1 MSISLLSISQSSL
14 PRTSHN
20 HGQNFTANK
29 PTWRVNSRWGQRYSV
44 IRCCNGKEWMRV
56 KREKNYYELLGVSVD
71 SQSHE
76 IKQAYRNLQKKYHP
90 DIAGQ
95 KGHEYTLLLN
105 KAYNVLMREDLR
117 CKYDVSIGEV
127 VSGRRNFSRN
137 ISGLDHYSTWNGPL
151 RSQALFV
158 DENACIGCRDCV
170 HHASKTFMMDES
182 LGCARVKVQFGDDDQ
197 KIEVSIDS
205 CPVNC
210 IHWVD
215 SDELPVLEFLV
226 KPQPKE
232 GYGVFG
238 GGWERPKNVFMAAK
252 SFNKQLEQ
260 QTTNKYQHPNTSYEE
275 ETPAQAEART
285 YASKKI
291 EEEKFSRLWNWTR
304 EAFRMNS
311 ANAE

>member
-1 MSISLLSISQSSL
+1 MSISVLPISQSSL
-14 PRTSHN
+14 PRTSLI
-20 HGQNFTANK
+20 HGQNFTANN
-29 PTWRVNSRWGQRYSV
+29 PTWRWGQKYSV
-44 IRCCNGKEWMRV
+44 IRCCNGKDWTRV
-56 KREKNYYELLGVSVD
+56 KKEKSYYELLGVSVD
-71 SQSHE
+71 SQPHE

-95 KGHEYTLLLN
+95 KGHEYTLMLN
-105 KAYNVLMREDLR
+105 KAYNVLMREDER

-127 VSGRRNFSRN
+127 VSNRRNFSRN
-137 ISGLDHYSTWNGPL
+137 RPGLDYYSTWNGPL

-170 HHASKTFMMDES
+170 HHASKTFMMDET
-182 LGCARVKVQFGDDDQ
+182 LGCARVKVQFGDNDRN
-197 KIEVSIDS
+197 IEVSVDS

-215 SDELPVLEFLV
+215 SEELPMLEFLV

-252 SFNKQLEQ
+252 SFNKQQEQ
-260 QTTNKYQHPNTSYEE
+260 QKTNRYQHPNTSYEE

-291 EEEKFSRLWNWTR
+291 EKEKFSRLWNWAR
-304 EAFRMNS
+304 EAFGKNS
-311 ANAE
+311 GNAK

>member
-1 MSISLLSISQSSL
+1 MEDDTTFLGNSLFVTGYQSLRSKIVV
-14 PRTSHN
+14 SS
-20 HGQNFTANK
+20 G
-29 PTWRVNSRWGQRYSV
+29 
-44 IRCCNGKEWMRV
+44 
-56 KREKNYYELLGVSVD
+56 RELINWLWDPPFLA
-71 SQSHE
+71 
-76 IKQAYRNLQKKYHP
+76 QADGNRIVEFRLF
-90 DIAGQ
+90 ASM
-95 KGHEYTLLLN
+95 GHEYTLMLN
-105 KAYNVLMREDLR
+105 KAYNVLMREDER
-117 CKYDVSIGEV
+117 CKYDISIGEV
-127 VSGRRNFSRN
+127 VSNRRNFSRN
-137 ISGLDHYSTWNGPL
+137 RPGLDYYSTWNGPF

-170 HHASKTFMMDES
+170 HHASKTFMMDET
-182 LGCARVKVQFGDDDQ
+182 LGCARVKVQFGDNDRN
-197 KIEVSIDS
+197 IEVSVDS

-215 SDELPVLEFLV
+215 SEELPMLEFLV

-260 QTTNKYQHPNTSYEE
+260 QKTNRYQHPNTSYEE

-291 EEEKFSRLWNWTR
+291 EKEKFSRLWNWAR
-304 EAFRMNS
+304 EAFGMNS
-311 ANAE
+311 GNAK